1 MACQSY
7 DANYKALI
15 ILQKTS
21 LVLLNSAIHL
31 LNGQI
36 NTGMRPK
43 QHSYRHLPA
52 AQPRAL
58 GSLPAWP
65 YNRRT
70 LFVELVMPNLHLAD
84 LTAEIEANVRR
95 ALAEDIGSGDITAR
109 LIPAERLAKATII
122 TRDNAVIS
130 GTAWVDAVFRQ
141 LDPRVAV
148 HWQVADGERVSPNQV
163 LFHLEGP
170 ARSLLSGERSALNFL
185 QMLSGVATH
194 AQQLADQVAQTQV
207 KLLDTR
213 KTLPGLRLAQKYAVT
228 CGGCHNHRIGLYDA
242 FLIKE
247 NHIAACGG
255 IAQAISAA
263 HKIAPGKPVEI
274 EVESL
279 AELKE
284 ALAAGAD
291 IIMLDELSLDDMRE
305 AVRLNDG
312 KAKLEA
318 SGGINESTLLP
329 IAETGVDYI
338 SIGAMTKDVKAVD
351 LSMRLS
357 L

>member
-1 MACQSY
+1 
-7 DANYKALI
+7 
-15 ILQKTS
+15 
-21 LVLLNSAIHL
+21 
-31 LNGQI
+31 
-36 NTGMRPK
+36 
-43 QHSYRHLPA
+43 
-52 AQPRAL
+52 
-58 GSLPAWP
+58 
-65 YNRRT
+65 
-70 LFVELVMPNLHLAD
+70 MPNLRIAD

-95 ALAEDIGSGDITAR
+95 ALLEDVGSGDITAQ

-122 TRDNAVIS
+122 SRDAAVIA

-148 HWQVADGERVSPNQV
+148 HWQVTDGDRVSPNQA

-185 QMLSGVATH
+185 QMLSGVATR
-194 AQQLADQVAQTQV
+194 AQYFADMVAGTQV

-213 KTLPGLRLAQKYAVT
+213 KTLPGLRMAQKYAVT

-255 IAQAISAA
+255 IAQAVEAA
-263 HKIAPGKPVEI
+263 HRIAPGKPVEV

-279 AELKE
+279 DELKQ
-284 ALAAGAD
+284 ALDAGAD

-305 AVRLNDG
+305 AVRLTAG
-312 KAKLEA
+312 RASLEA
-318 SGGINESTLLP
+318 SGGINDDTLRV

>member
-1 MACQSY
+1 
-7 DANYKALI
+7 
-15 ILQKTS
+15 
-21 LVLLNSAIHL
+21 
-31 LNGQI
+31 
-36 NTGMRPK
+36 
-43 QHSYRHLPA
+43 
-52 AQPRAL
+52 
-58 GSLPAWP
+58 
-65 YNRRT
+65 
-70 LFVELVMPNLHLAD
+70 MPNLRLAP

-95 ALAEDIGSGDITAR
+95 ALIEDVGSGDITAQ

-122 TRDNAVIS
+122 TRDDAVIS
-130 GTAWVDAVFRQ
+130 GSAWVDSVFRQ

-148 HWQVADGERVSPNQV
+148 HWQVVDGERVKPNQP

-170 ARSLLSGERSALNFL
+170 ARSLLTGERSALNFL
-185 QMLSGVATH
+185 QMLSAVATR
-194 AQQLADQVAQTQV
+194 AQYYADKVVNTQV

-228 CGGCHNHRIGLYDA
+228 CGGCHNHRIGLFDA

-255 IAQAISAA
+255 IAEAITAA
-263 HKIAPGKPVEI
+263 RKIAPGKPVEI

-279 AELKE
+279 DELNQ

-305 AVRLNDG
+305 AVRITAG
-312 KAKLEA
+312 RAKLEA
-318 SGGINESTLLP
+318 SGGINDTTLVP

-338 SIGAMTKDVKAVD
+338 SIGALTKDIKAVD

>member
-1 MACQSY
+1 
-7 DANYKALI
+7 
-15 ILQKTS
+15 
-21 LVLLNSAIHL
+21 
-31 LNGQI
+31 
-36 NTGMRPK
+36 
-43 QHSYRHLPA
+43 
-52 AQPRAL
+52 
-58 GSLPAWP
+58 
-65 YNRRT
+65 
-70 LFVELVMPNLHLAD
+70 VELDMPNLRLAA

-95 ALAEDIGSGDITAR
+95 ALLEDVGSGDLTAQ

-122 TRDNAVIS
+122 SRDAAVIA

-148 HWQVADGERVSPNQV
+148 HWQVSDGDRVSPNQA

-170 ARSLLSGERSALNFL
+170 ARSLLTGERSALNFL
-185 QMLSGVATH
+185 QMLSGVATRARH
-194 AQQLADQVAQTQV
+194 LADMVSGTQV

-255 IAQAISAA
+255 IAEAVDAA
-263 HKIAPGKPVEI
+263 HKIAPGKPVEV

-279 AELKE
+279 DELRL
-284 ALAAGAD
+284 ALDAGAD

-305 AVRLNDG
+305 AVRLTAG
-312 KAKLEA
+312 RAKLEA
-318 SGGINESTLLP
+318 SGGINDDTLKV

-357 L
+357 I

>member
-1 MACQSY
+1 
-7 DANYKALI
+7 
-15 ILQKTS
+15 
-21 LVLLNSAIHL
+21 
-31 LNGQI
+31 
-36 NTGMRPK
+36 
-43 QHSYRHLPA
+43 
-52 AQPRAL
+52 
-58 GSLPAWP
+58 
-65 YNRRT
+65 
-70 LFVELVMPNLHLAD
+70 MPNLRLAD

-95 ALAEDIGSGDITAR
+95 ALLEDIGSGDITAQ
-109 LIPAERLAKATII
+109 LIPAERLATATII
-122 TRDNAVIS
+122 TRDHAVIA

-148 HWQVADGERVSPNQV
+148 HWQVADGERVNPNQA

-185 QMLSGVATH
+185 QMLSGVATR
-194 AQQLADQVAQTQV
+194 AQHLADFVASTQV

-255 IAQAISAA
+255 IAQAITAA

-279 AELKE
+279 DELRE
-284 ALAAGAD
+284 ALTAGAD
-291 IIMLDELSLDDMRE
+291 IIMLDELSLEDMRE
-305 AVRLNDG
+305 AVRLNGG

-318 SGGINESTLLP
+318 SGAINETTLLP
-329 IAETGVDYI
+329 IAQTGVDYI

-357 L
+357 I

>member
-1 MACQSY
+1 M
-7 DANYKALI
+7 
-15 ILQKTS
+15 
-21 LVLLNSAIHL
+21 LLE
-31 LNGQI
+31 
-36 NTGMRPK
+36 
-43 QHSYRHLPA
+43 PA
-52 AQPRAL
+52 
-58 GSLPAWP
+58 
-65 YNRRT
+65 
-70 LFVELVMPNLHLAD
+70 MPNLRIAD

-95 ALAEDIGSGDITAR
+95 ALLEDVGSGDITAQ

-122 TRDNAVIS
+122 SRDAAVIA
-130 GTAWVDAVFRQ
+130 GTAWVDTVFRQ

-148 HWQVADGERVSPNQV
+148 HWQVTDGDRVSPNQA

-170 ARSLLSGERSALNFL
+170 ARSLLTGERSALNFL
-185 QMLSGVATH
+185 QMLSGVATR
-194 AQQLADQVAQTQV
+194 AQYFADMVAGTQV

-213 KTLPGLRLAQKYAVT
+213 KTLPGLRMAQKYAVT

-255 IAQAISAA
+255 IAQAVEAA
-263 HKIAPGKPVEI
+263 HRIAPGKPVEV

-279 AELKE
+279 GELKQ
-284 ALAAGAD
+284 ALDAGAD

-305 AVRLNDG
+305 AVRLTAG
-312 KAKLEA
+312 RASLEA
-318 SGGINESTLLP
+318 SGGINDDTLRV